1 MSSKE
6 RESDRSFDVIIVG
19 GGAAGFFAAATC
31 AELAPSLRIVILERS
46 PRVLSK
52 VKVSGGGR
60 CNVTHACF
68 DPSVLVDFY
77 PRGNRELLGPFYS
90 WAPADTVDWFERRGV
105 SLKEEADGR
114 MFPVSDDSQTIVD
127 CLEGSI
133 REGGV
138 EVRTGSAVEQIHRCE
153 EGFRVFLGKGESTMS
168 GTRILLATGGL
179 REGKFTEGLR
189 QLGHQIEVLAPALFT
204 FHIDDSRLKGLEG
217 LSVENVSASVEGAS
231 LRTSGPILV
240 THWGVSGPVVLKL
253 SSVGARWMQQAA
265 YQFDLSVNWTGSEDK
280 GSVIGHLESLRSSNS
295 KKRVWGWPQFGVP
308 RRLWERLVVA
318 AAIPKDLIWSQIS
331 SRKIQLLADELT
343 HCRFSV
349 KGKSMNKEEFVTC
362 GGVRLSEVHFKTME
376 SKKVPGLYFAGET
389 LDVDALT
396 GGFNFQ
402 AAWTTGYLAGRAM
415 ASMNAQD

>member
-1 MSSKE
+1 MSSMG
-6 RESDRSFDVIIVG
+6 RESDQSFDVIIVG

-31 AELAPSLRIVILERS
+31 AELAPSSRIVILERS

-68 DPSVLVDFY
+68 DPYVLVDYY
-77 PRGNRELLGPFYS
+77 PRGKRELLGPFHS
-90 WAPADTVDWFERRGV
+90 WAPSDTVDWFERRGV
-105 SLKEEADGR
+105 ALKEEADGR

-127 CLEGSI
+127 CLERSI

-138 EVRTGSAVEQIHRCE
+138 EVRTGTAVVQIQRCE
-153 EGFRVFLGKGESTMS
+153 RGFRVILGAEEILI
-168 GTRILLATGGL
+168 GTRVLLATGGL
-179 REGKFTEGLR
+179 REGKFTEELR
-189 QLGHQIEVLAPALFT
+189 RLGHQIEVLAPALFT
-204 FHIDDSRLKGLEG
+204 FHIDDSRIKGLEG
-217 LSVENVSASVEGAS
+217 LSVEKVCASVEAAS
-231 LRTSGPILV
+231 LQMSGPILV
-240 THWGVSGPVVLKL
+240 THWGMSGPAVLKL
-253 SSVGARWMQQAA
+253 SSVGARWMQEAA
-265 YQFDLSVNWTGSEDK
+265 YQFVLSVNWTGDERRE
-280 GSVIGHLESLRSSNS
+280 SVMSHVESLRRSDS

-308 RRLWERLVVA
+308 RRLWERLVMA
-318 AAIPKDLIWSQIS
+318 AAVPKDLIWSQIS
-331 SRKIQLLADELT
+331 SQQIHLLADELT
-343 HCRFSV
+343 QCRFSV

-402 AAWTTGYLAGRAM
+402 SAWTTGYLAGRAM
-415 ASMNAQD
+415 ASMDAQV

>member
-1 MSSKE
+1 MSSIG
-6 RESDRSFDVIIVG
+6 REGNRSYDVIIVG

-77 PRGNRELLGPFYS
+77 PRGNRELLGPFHT
-90 WAPADTVDWFERRGV
+90 WAPSDTVEWFERRGV
-105 SLKEEADGR
+105 PLKEEADGR
-114 MFPVSDDSQTIVD
+114 MFPVSDDSQSIVD
-127 CLEGSI
+127 CLERTI

-138 EVRTGSAVEQIHRCE
+138 EVQTGISVDQVQCCE
-153 EGFRVFLGKGESTMS
+153 GGFRVSIRKDEALI
-168 GTRILLATGGL
+168 GTRVLLATGGL

-189 QLGHQIEVLAPALFT
+189 RLGHQIEVLAPALFT
-204 FHIDDSRLKGLEG
+204 FHVDDSRLKGLEG
-217 LSVENVSASVEGAS
+217 LSVENVTASVEAAS
-231 LRTSGPILV
+231 LRMSGPILV
-240 THWGVSGPVVLKL
+240 THWGVSGPAVLKL
-253 SSVGARWMQQAA
+253 SSVGARWMQQAG
-265 YQFDLSVNWTGSEDK
+265 YQFVLSVNWTGNEERE
-280 GSVIGHLESLRSSNS
+280 SVIGHLESLRRSDSR
-295 KKRVWGWPQFGVP
+295 KRVWGGPQFGVP

-318 AAIPKDLIWSQIS
+318 AAIPRDLIWSQIS
-331 SRKIQLLADELT
+331 SQKLQLLADELT
-343 HCRFSV
+343 QCRFTV

-415 ASMNAQD
+415 ASMNVRI